1 MTLPADFRFS
11 QGSLQDYV
19 DCQRRFQLRH
29 LLQLSWPAV
38 PAEPIEEN
46 ERRGRMG
53 RVFHQLIY
61 QHLLGLPQERLASI
75 AAAEALTDWWSSY
88 LEHAAD
94 IQALLLQEGLQAAST
109 LKLHPEYLLSA
120 PLGEYRLVAKYDLI
134 AILPGKYTFILDWK
148 TSRNPPSWQWL
159 DQRLQ
164 NRVYPYLL
172 VAAGTQLN
180 TGLAVQPGQVEMVYW
195 YAEQPKQLRR
205 FVYSMEKYQEDGHY
219 LVSLVKE
226 IENKGENEFALT
238 SERKHCQ
245 YCVYRSYC
253 DRGVQAGSLTESF
266 SELEDEADFEISLD
280 FEQIAE
286 IEF

>member
-1 MTLPADFRFS
+1 MRLPTDFHFS

-29 LLQLSWPAV
+29 LLHLSWPAI

-53 RVFHQLIY
+53 RIFHQLIN

-75 AAAEALTDWWSSY
+75 ANAEDLADWWSSY
-88 LEHAAD
+88 IEHAAD
-94 IQALLLQEGLQAAST
+94 LKALLLQEGSQDAT
-109 LKLHPEYLLSA
+109 TFKLHPEFMFSA
-120 PLGEYRLVAKYDLI
+120 PLGDYRLVAKYDLI
-134 AILPGKYTFILDWK
+134 AVLLGKHAFIVDWK

-164 NRVYPYLL
+164 TRVYPYLL
-172 VAAGTQLN
+172 VAAGAQLN
-180 TGLAVQPGQVEMVYW
+180 ASLAIQPGQIEMLYW
-195 YAEQPKQLRR
+195 YAEQPELLRR
-205 FVYSMEKYQEDGHY
+205 FIYSSEKYQEDGHY
-219 LVSLVKE
+219 LESLIAE
-226 IENKGENEFALT
+226 IESKGEGDFTLT
-238 SERKHCQ
+238 SERKKCN
-245 YCVYRSYC
+245 YCIYRSYC
-253 DRGVQAGSLTESF
+253 DRGVQAGTLGES
-266 SELEDEADFEISLD
+266 SYELEDEADIEISLN

>member
-1 MTLPADFRFS
+1 MTLPADFHFS

-46 ERRGRMG
+46 ERRGRLG
-53 RVFHQLIY
+53 RVFHQLIS

-75 AAAEALTDWWSSY
+75 AAAENLTDWWSSY
-88 LEHAAD
+88 LEYAAD
-94 IQALLLQEGLQAAST
+94 IKALLLQEGSKDAST
-109 LKLHPEYLLSA
+109 LALHPEYLLSA
-120 PLGEYRLVAKYDLI
+120 PLGDYRLVAKYDLI
-134 AILPGKYTFILDWK
+134 AFLPEKHAFILDWK

-164 NRVYPYLL
+164 TRVYPYLL
-172 VAAGTQLN
+172 VVAGAQLN
-180 TGLAVQPGQVEMVYW
+180 TGLAIQPDQVEMIYW
-195 YAEQPKQLRR
+195 YAEQPELLRR
-205 FVYSMEKYQEDGHY
+205 FVYNPEKYQEDGHY
-219 LVSLVKE
+219 LVSLVTE
-226 IENKGENEFALT
+226 IISKGEGDFALT
-238 SERKHCQ
+238 SEWKRCQ
-245 YCVYRSYC
+245 YCIYRSYC
-253 DRGVQAGSLTESF
+253 DRGVQAGPLAESL
-266 SELEDEADFEISLD
+266 SELEDEVDFEISLD